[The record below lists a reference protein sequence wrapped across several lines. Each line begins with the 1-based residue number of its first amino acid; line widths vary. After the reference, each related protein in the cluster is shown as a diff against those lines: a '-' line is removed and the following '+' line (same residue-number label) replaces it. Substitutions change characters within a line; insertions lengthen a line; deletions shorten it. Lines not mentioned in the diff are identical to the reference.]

1 MVVANNL
8 AAKISNKFRKASPYF
23 AAPCFLFVCWFS
35 SAIFVCVWN
44 FLLPLSFFRSF
55 FPPPSPS
62 LCLSLMQQQ
71 TVYHHTNTIS
81 FSWFSF
87 EISGIQFLK
96 FLELN
101 FSHNKMVFHFSLLK
115 FLGFN
120 FWSFLNWTS
129 ASLLNLKISR
139 KVAGMGFFFIYYF
152 FLGGRGRGGMNF
164 SISFH
169 PKLPCVGLCC
179 WPKCELGTQLKFLSK
194 IIFW

>member
-1 MVVANNL
+1 
-8 AAKISNKFRKASPYF
+8 
-23 AAPCFLFVCWFS
+23 
-35 SAIFVCVWN
+35 
-44 FLLPLSFFRSF
+44 
-55 FPPPSPS
+55 
-62 LCLSLMQQQ
+62 
-71 TVYHHTNTIS
+71 
-81 FSWFSF
+81 
-87 EISGIQFLK
+87 
-96 FLELN
+96 
-101 FSHNKMVFHFSLLK
+101 
-115 FLGFN
+115 
-120 FWSFLNWTS
+120 LNWTS